1 MHNPPKPW
9 SYALKE
15 GIMKRLISS
24 FRFACNGIR
33 YVIHTQKNFRI
44 QLFFLTAAISM
55 GLLFHIS
62 ELEWIALIMTSSL
75 VLILETV
82 NTSIER
88 LVDYI
93 TQEYHPEAEKVKDTA
108 AGAVLI
114 ASIMSV
120 VIGLIIFI
128 PYIF

>member
-1 MHNPPKPW
+1 
-9 SYALKE
+9 
-15 GIMKRLISS
+15 MKRLINS
-24 FRFACNGIR
+24 FRYACNGIR
-33 YVIHTQKNFRI
+33 YALHTQKNFRI
-44 QLFFLTAAISM
+44 QLFFLIAAVSM
-55 GLLFHIS
+55 GLLFKITQLQWIS
-62 ELEWIALIMTSSL
+62 LILTSSL
-75 VLILETV
+75 VLILEII

-114 ASIMSV
+114 ASTMSV

>member
-1 MHNPPKPW
+1 MR
-9 SYALKE
+9 
-15 GIMKRLISS
+15 RLLNS

-33 YVIHTQKNFRI
+33 YAIHTQQNFRI
-44 QLFFLTAAISM
+44 QLFFLAAAVSM
-55 GLLFHIS
+55 GLFFHIS
-62 ELEWIALIMTSSL
+62 ELEWIALILTSSL
-75 VLILETV
+75 VLILEII

-88 LVDYI
+88 LVDFM
-93 TQEYHPEAEKVKDTA
+93 TSEYHPKAEQVKDTA

-114 ASIMSV
+114 ASAMSV

>member
-1 MHNPPKPW
+1 MR
-9 SYALKE
+9 
-15 GIMKRLISS
+15 RLISS

-33 YVIHTQKNFRI
+33 YALHTQQNFRI
-44 QLFFLTAAISM
+44 QLFFLAAAISM
-55 GLLFHIS
+55 GVFLGIT
-62 ELEWIALIMTSSL
+62 ELEWIAIILTSSL
-75 VLILETV
+75 VLILEII

-88 LVDYI
+88 LVDFM
-93 TQEYHPEAEKVKDTA
+93 TSEYHPKAEQVKDTA